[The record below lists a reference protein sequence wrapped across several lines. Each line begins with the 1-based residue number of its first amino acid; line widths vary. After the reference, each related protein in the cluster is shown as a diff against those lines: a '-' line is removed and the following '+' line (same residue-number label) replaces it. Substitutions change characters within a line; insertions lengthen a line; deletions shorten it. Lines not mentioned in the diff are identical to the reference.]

1 MHTNSNETLDIV
13 LDSNDKSDSPKT
25 ILVVDDN
32 SAVAEL
38 IMLTL
43 RRLGHA
49 CVEIARGGKEALE
62 IATRIRPDLV
72 IMDIDMPEM
81 DGVETAQHLN
91 LLHPCP
97 IIFSTGLCDN
107 KTMRR
112 ARDIPSVTYLIKPFS
127 ANELYSAVC
136 RSAIMSTK

>member
-1 MHTNSNETLDIV
+1 MLNENATLDSE
-13 LDSNDKSDSPKT
+13 LKPNDSNDRSKT

-32 SAVAEL
+32 SAVADL

-43 RRLGHA
+43 HRLGHA
-49 CVEIARGGKEALE
+49 CVEIARGGREALE
-62 IATRIRPDLV
+62 IATRIPPALV
-72 IMDIDMPEM
+72 IMDIDMPGM

-91 LLHPCP
+91 ALHPCP

-112 ARDIPSVTYLIKPFS
+112 ARDIPSVVYLIKPFS
-127 ANELYSAVC
+127 ANELQSAIC
-136 RSAIMSTK
+136 RSELMSMR